1 MSARCFG
8 GVWAGKFIKAGLAAQ
23 HAHIDIIL
31 NSPCLFS
38 DLSTGRQLGWRR
50 VCPSKG
56 YSYSSRLLQTSSS
69 GLSVLLIFRS
79 SLSLPHRCI
88 SLCFISRDHPQLF
101 NCLCVVILMFWP
113 VTTDCVFTRSTV
125 FSSVSLFMEY
135 FIWQWF
141 TIVVSGKIIKYRGY
155 SKVKY
160 SKIFFFWKKYFF
172 WGEIQIYSNRI
183 FFKNNTL
190 QYYCFNICLFF

>member
-1 MSARCFG
+1 MWFCTC
-8 GVWAGKFIKAGLAAQ
+8 VIYAGC
-23 HAHIDIIL
+23 DIIL
-31 NSPCLFS
+31 NPPCLFS
-38 DLSTGRQLGWRR
+38 DLSTGRQLSWRR

-88 SLCFISRDHPQLF
+88 SLCFTSRDHPQLF
-101 NCLCVVILMFWP
+101 NSLCVVILMFWP

-135 FIWQWF
+135 LIWQWF
-141 TIVVSGKIIKYRGY
+141 TIVVSGKIIKYRGLHCNLTNQTSSVFSVCIESNLPGVQY
-155 SKVKY
+155 LEESTVVLKRLGSVRF
-160 SKIFFFWKKYFF
+160 SFFERNTFLGWNSNIFK
-172 WGEIQIYSNRI
+172 
-183 FFKNNTL
+183 
-190 QYYCFNICLFF
+190 